1 MAATTDRAAF
11 VKYDRTLG
19 SASDE
24 DRGFYYPVDACLSPD
39 GRIYGLSRSHEA
51 STKSIRVCVLDL
63 DSEFYG
69 VFGSIGE
76 GDGQFTWP
84 TSLARDSEGRV
95 YVGDEYLDRISVFDD
110 VGNYLGKWGV
120 HGSEPGMLDG
130 PCGLAFDANDDLY
143 VSDHRNHRIQKFT
156 SDGRYIAHFGRE
168 GSGSGQFNLPWGLTV
183 ALGGDVYVAD
193 WRNDRVQRFTPDG
206 ELVAIYGCSGGGDGQ
221 LSRPAGVAV
230 DPEDYLYVADWG
242 NERVQIFDPDGA
254 FVMKLRGEATM
265 SPWGQ
270 EFLDANPDEA
280 RTRKTADLRKAV
292 NIRGD
297 GEHERSSHIEH
308 LFWGPTAVRLD
319 GKGRLYV
326 VDRNRHRIQ
335 VYART

>member
-95 YVGDEYLDRISVFDD
+95 YVGDEYLDRISAFDD

-168 GSGSGQFNLPWGLTV
+168 GSGSGRFNLPWGLTV
-183 ALGGDVYVAD
+183 APGGDVYVAD

-206 ELVAIYGCSGGGDGQ
+206 ELVSFYGCSGGGDGQ
-221 LSRPAGVAV
+221 LIGCAGTVAVGPAGQRDSGPLHPQRPGVGLPVGWVMQYRQGVVEQVLHTQPQPFEVALRRRRQV
-230 DPEDYLYVADWG
+230 GATLLFAA
-242 NERVQIFDPDGA
+242 VQHRLLAIRLFGSEPCWETSG
-254 FVMKLRGEATM
+254 
-265 SPWGQ
+265 SPIY
-270 EFLDANPDEA
+270 E
-280 RTRKTADLRKAV
+280 V
-292 NIRGD
+292 
-297 GEHERSSHIEH
+297 
-308 LFWGPTAVRLD
+308 
-319 GKGRLYV
+319 
-326 VDRNRHRIQ
+326 
-335 VYART
+335 